1 MAKLTSVLLPL
12 FYRLTSQFPM
22 EVQGYY
28 ESFPRNL
35 HLIDDALRA
44 GLDLR
49 TTALL
54 TSLPLEVYVLSEV
67 LNQGGGQFRLA
78 TEGLDRVAEFKAQY
92 EAHFDEANAIMRRQ
106 LDDAKAYM
114 RTPEGRVLT
123 KEMLIR
129 RLEFFNEAARQVNV
143 MRTQQSLG
151 SPAQYRHPHL
161 PETALV

>member
-1 MAKLTSVLLPL
+1 MTL
-12 FYRLTSQFPM
+12 M

-35 HLIDDALRA
+35 HMVDDALRA

-49 TTALL
+49 TTALEV
-54 TSLPLEVYVLSEV
+54 SLPLEVYVLCEV
-67 LNQGGGQFRLA
+67 LNQAGGQFRLSA
-78 TEGLDRVAEFKAQY
+78 GGLDCVAEFKQQY
-92 EAHFDEANAIMRRQ
+92 EASFDATNAAMQRI
-106 LDDAKAYM
+106 LADARAYM

-161 PETALV
+161 SEAALISTLPR